1 MRSSTQ
7 WIPAMAL
14 TGALLT
20 AMLVWDPFSHAI
32 SAMNGAAPALEGA
45 KVNNYFSDPATQE
58 VSNGQHPLASLR
70 LLETRWCGARTDP
83 RYILSGNSQTMT
95 VVLAPSEASSPG
107 AAKTYPDILLDR
119 LVSSGFRGHG
129 YRLSAPNLSYVEV
142 LWYLGYLVSHPCLTP
157 NEYVLQL
164 NFETFR
170 KTGVRDGMLEL
181 LADPTCAAWAEQE
194 ARATAA
200 PYSGALQQAVGR
212 YKSMMGKQSG
222 HGTAAAATSRTGLA
236 ESAGLGGIIETRTRE
251 LLDQMPA
258 FKTRGVLKAELLNL
272 LYLMRVDL
280 LGITPATKRSLGG
293 GTLTANVSAL
303 ERVGKMCRDAGIRL
317 VYFNAPQNPSAPLYR
332 TSADREQYERMVAEL
347 ARADAQAYFDFESS
361 IPAPMW
367 GVWVDG
373 PDPIHF
379 GREAHRRLAD
389 LMFDGNVIPRVR

>member
-1 MRSSTQ
+1 
-7 WIPAMAL
+7 MAL

-45 KVNNYFSDPATQE
+45 KVTNYFSDPATQE

-70 LLETRWCGARTDP
+70 LLETRWCGVRTDP

-95 VVLAPSEASSPG
+95 VVLSPSEAPNAG

-157 NEYVLQL
+157 DEYVVQL

-170 KTGVRDGMLEL
+170 KAGVRDGMLEL
-181 LADPTCAAWAEQE
+181 LADSEFAAWVEQE
-194 ARATAA
+194 SRVTAA
-200 PYSGALQQAVGR
+200 PYSGALQQAVDR
-212 YKSMMGKQSG
+212 YKSMINKQSG
-222 HGTAAAATSRTGLA
+222 HGTTAAATGRTGLV

-258 FKTRGVLKAELLNL
+258 FKTRGVLKAEILNI

-303 ERVGKMCRDAGIRL
+303 ERIGKMCRDAGIQL

-332 TSADREQYERMVAEL
+332 TSADREQYEQMAAQL
-347 ARADAQAYFDFESS
+347 ARADAQAYFDFENS

-379 GREAHRRLAD
+379 GRAAHRRLAD
-389 LMFDGNVIPRVR
+389 LMFDSNVIPRMR